1 MQSCKPNLQKYTN
14 LKVLICKIIQTAK
27 TPNPQNLPSFSF
39 LRPSFD
45 RTGLDWTG
53 RELNKTPYKGKER
66 KGYQIPR
73 RPDSLNALPVFVKDE
88 KSEAMLRAAV
98 GAGVAV
104 AGRSCTVRRIR
115 YRTKPL
121 VLRFF
126 RQLHLHHSSSF
137 HPCKLFE
144 FRFRKRSI
152 PLVV

>member
-1 MQSCKPNLQKYTN
+1 MQTQFAKVHKPQGTNLQNY
-14 LKVLICKIIQTAK
+14 
-27 TPNPQNLPSFSF
+27 PNSKNPKPSNPTF
-39 LRPSFD
+39 LLLSSSQFR
-45 RTGLDWTG
+45 LDWTG